1 MESMEHSDVK
11 VLLEDLLEAEQMAI
25 KIYAEILSTTKDEKI
40 RETMKGIAED
50 ESKHA
55 NNARE
60 MLRIAGYE

>member
-1 MESMEHSDVK
+1 MEHSDVK